1 MSLFIVMYH
10 YGAWLELD
18 FVNLIFKAYGRYAVS
33 IFYILSGFALFN
45 VYMNRLNTISDVKKF
60 LKKGLKES
68 MLNIKKAILNSQ
80 LIHNKNKLHYSC

>member
-1 MSLFIVMYH
+1 MSMFIVMYH

-60 LKKGLKES
+60 LKKRLKRVYVEYQESDSKFSVGL
-68 MLNIKKAILNSQ
+68 
-80 LIHNKNKLHYSC
+80 